1 MIFSNLAHF
10 YFWYIYQWPGSGTE
24 VLLSHFAD
32 DTNLFYF
39 NKSMGKINKF
49 VNRDMEN
56 LVESY
61 HKKQIVWKHGPNWPF
76 YVLMLRTKL
85 Y

>member
-1 MIFSNLAHF
+1 
-10 YFWYIYQWPGSGTE
+10 
-24 VLLSHFAD
+24 
-32 DTNLFYF
+32 
-39 NKSMGKINKF
+39 MGKTNKF

-61 HKKQIVWKHGPNWPF
+61 HKKQIVWKHGPNWSF
-76 YVLMLRTKL
+76 YALMLRTKL